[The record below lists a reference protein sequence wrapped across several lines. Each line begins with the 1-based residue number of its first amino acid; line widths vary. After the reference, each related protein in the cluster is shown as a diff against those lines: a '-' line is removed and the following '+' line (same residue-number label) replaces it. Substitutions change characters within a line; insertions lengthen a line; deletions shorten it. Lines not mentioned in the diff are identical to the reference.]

1 MMGYDPEKDAAA
13 LADELNND
21 PDGIGYAAAL
31 ASNDYNALRDLLAE
45 RRNQYSV
52 FRASVPMGD
61 VYGAVDW
68 DGDFLNLSAEQR
80 DAFRLVTS
88 TDTLDA
94 VSQNIQDVFTSF
106 FPGGSETRTAL
117 LELVQ
122 RDASRAE
129 DLFGVGT
136 VITST
141 DIQTAL

>member
-1 MMGYDPEKDAAA
+1 MAYEPTTDATA
-13 LADELNND
+13 LADELTND
-21 PDGIGYAAAL
+21 PDGIGYAGPL
-31 ASNDYNALRDLLAE
+31 ADSDYNGLRDLLNE
-45 RRNQYSV
+45 RRAAYSV
-52 FRASVPMGD
+52 FRENVPMGD
-61 VYGAVDW
+61 IYGAVDW

-80 DAFRLVTS
+80 AAFRLVTS

-129 DLFGVGT
+129 HLFGVGT